1 MGPSMAPDIEGR
13 ARAAIEQDGLTELFL
28 GIGLLVFSGFLVLQ
42 LFDEVRIYALP
53 WFVLLVMSGVL
64 AAVRRKV
71 TYPRV
76 GYAKFRPSAVKLA
89 MLGLLLVV
97 LVVGI
102 TAFMVSLRTGH
113 RWPAG
118 FWTGLVFG
126 IGLGGAGAAALT
138 GWRLGIRRYYLYA
151 ASETLAIVLPWA
163 AGIDVRVRAILMMAV
178 PAVAL
183 IPGGAV
189 TFRRFLRRNPLPEQE
204 VGDEE

>member
-1 MGPSMAPDIEGR
+1 MGPSIAPGIEGR
-13 ARAAIEQDGLTELFL
+13 ARAAIQQDGLTELFL
-28 GIGLLVFSGFLVLQ
+28 GIGLLVFSGYLVLQ
-42 LFDEVRIYALP
+42 LFDE
-53 WFVLLVMSGVL
+53 
-64 AAVRRKV
+64 VRRKV

-76 GYAKFRPSAVKLA
+76 GYARFRRSAVKLA

-97 LVVGI
+97 VVVGI

-126 IGLGGAGAAALT
+126 VGLVGAGAAALT

-151 ASETLAIVLPWA
+151 AFETLAIVLPWA

-189 TFRRFLRRNPLPEQE
+189 TFRRFLRRNPLPEPE
-204 VGDEE
+204 VGDAE